1 MTQKTYYYHF
11 NPFDTTFWAMIM
23 ALIIALTYTC
33 CCCFCGWG
41 LFIITALLWCYKHIK
56 HKAVVM
62 TDKTIKIDYCAP
74 LAFKD
79 IKKAEVKTVQMGC
92 KKYKILS
99 LIPKEKVKYSYNW
112 LQKHNCTFGPFA
124 IALYGIMTPK
134 DEKEIV
140 KIVKSKVSK

>member
-1 MTQKTYYYHF
+1 MTQKIYYYHF
-11 NPFDTTFWAMIM
+11 NLFDTTFWATIGALIM
-23 ALIIALTYTC
+23 AVMCPC
-33 CCCFCGWG
+33 CLWGWM
-41 LFIITALLWCYKHIK
+41 LFIVTIFLWCYKHIK
-56 HKAVVM
+56 HKAVVI

-79 IKKAEVKTVQMGC
+79 IKKVQIKTVQMGY

-99 LIPKEKVKYSYNW
+99 LIPKEKVKYAYNW
-112 LQKHNCTFGPFA
+112 LQKHNYTFGPFA
-124 IALYGIMTPK
+124 IALYGVMTPE